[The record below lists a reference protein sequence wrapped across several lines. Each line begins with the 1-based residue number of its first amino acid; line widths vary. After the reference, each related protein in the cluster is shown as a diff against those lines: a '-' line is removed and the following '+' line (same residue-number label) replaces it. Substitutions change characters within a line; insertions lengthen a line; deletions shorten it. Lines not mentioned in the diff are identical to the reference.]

1 MLCVICTLAIRG
13 IQTVFGNEASVNLQ
27 VFSVIADSVL
37 PLPTPTTV
45 RNIMISVTAAVMD
58 AVEAGAGAGVRTT
71 VGVTAAVMDAAEA
84 GAGVVHT
91 VLIDMIDMID
101 KEKSIE
107 RTQGV

>member
-1 MLCVICTLAIRG
+1 MAVVNALEAEAAVGAEAAIRG
-13 IQTVFGNEASVNLQ
+13 IHQKTKVEAGAGVR
-27 VFSVIADSVL
+27 
-37 PLPTPTTV
+37 TTV
-45 RNIMISVTAAVMD
+45 GVTAAVMD
-58 AVEAGAGAGVRTT
+58 AAEAGAGVRTT

-84 GAGVVHT
+84 GAGVVQT